1 MTDSKHVSSDQ
12 RHIVAIGG
20 GILAPEVLKYTFALT
35 GKPVPRV
42 LVITTATGDST
53 ESLVRMLSKMAI
65 LPCEV
70 RTLGFFARTPPNLE
84 ELILSHDVVFVGG
97 GNTKSMLAVWREYG
111 VDKILREAWRRGIV
125 LAGSSAGGI
134 CWFDV
139 CITDS
144 WDVEYTTL
152 PALGFLKG
160 SCCPHYDGEVGRR
173 PLYHRLI
180 KETPLPAGWAID
192 EGVGMHFVDQK
203 LLQVV
208 TPKPNGAAYGVWR
221 TADGDVTEVKMKA
234 VFIGDK

>member
-1 MTDSKHVSSDQ
+1 
-12 RHIVAIGG
+12 
-20 GILAPEVLKYTFALT
+20 
-35 GKPVPRV
+35 
-42 LVITTATGDST
+42 
-53 ESLVRMLSKMAI
+53 

-111 VDKILREAWRRGIV
+111 VDKILREAWQRGIV
-125 LAGSSAGGI
+125 LAGNSAGGI

-192 EGVGMHFVDQK
+192 EGVGMHFVGQK

-221 TADGDVTEVKMKA
+221 TVDGGVTEVKMKS